1 MSFEDALDSP
11 LCKIAINQLMYWIKV
26 EIKIKNKAITIK
38 NKQEQDT
45 LILAHAKH
53 RDEMSIVFLKY
64 YRINWNY
71 GCFHEYIAYARE
83 QLSIVF
89 WL

>member
-45 LILAHAKH
+45 LILAHA
-53 RDEMSIVFLKY
+53 
-64 YRINWNY
+64 
-71 GCFHEYIAYARE
+71 
-83 QLSIVF
+83 
-89 WL
+89 